1 MSLRGG
7 AILHITRDRV
17 LDVSGDGRTSA
28 GFGGADGWEV
38 LHSALG
44 AKADIT
50 ALVAETETF
59 SLDLPQMPASR
70 RELRRM
76 LQAAA
81 PVVPDHLRWTAPST
95 DPVTGRITITL
106 ARTEWLDRRIAPIE
120 RQLKPRSLT
129 VTDAQGRAFG
139 YVAPGQRHRRWARAG
154 IGGLALLLALSAGA
168 LLMLAA
174 GSDRERPRDPSGQV
188 GPIAIVQGPLAAVP
202 TVAANAAPPVTP
214 PPRQTDAPAFALV
227 GIAGRLPGDVDV
239 LVRPAWGKTN
249 VLRIGD
255 SLMGWTLVSA
265 AADRVTMARAG
276 ERRELVLPAKPV
288 RITAL

>member
-1 MSLRGG
+1 MSERGG
-7 AILHITRDRV
+7 AVLHITRDRV
-17 LDVSGDGRTSA
+17 LDASGGERTGA
-28 GFGGADGWEV
+28 DFGGTDGWEA

-44 AKADIT
+44 ASADIT

-76 LQAAA
+76 LHAAA

-95 DPVTGRITITL
+95 DPVTGRITVTL

-129 VTDAQGRAFG
+129 VTDAQGRAFS
-139 YVAPGQRHRRWARAG
+139 YVAPGQRRRRWASAG
-154 IGGLALLLALSAGA
+154 IGGLALLLALAAAA
-168 LLMLAA
+168 LQMLAA
-174 GSDRERPRDPSGQV
+174 GSDRERPRDPPERMGSRA
-188 GPIAIVQGPLAAVP
+188 IAQGLPAAVP
-202 TVAANAAPPVTP
+202 SVAAKAAPPVIP
-214 PPRQTDAPAFALV
+214 PPQQTDAPAFALV

-239 LVRPAWGKTN
+239 LVRPAWGKTM

-265 AADRVTMARAG
+265 AADRVIMVRAG
-276 ERRELVLPAKPV
+276 ERRELVLPVKQ
-288 RITAL
+288 